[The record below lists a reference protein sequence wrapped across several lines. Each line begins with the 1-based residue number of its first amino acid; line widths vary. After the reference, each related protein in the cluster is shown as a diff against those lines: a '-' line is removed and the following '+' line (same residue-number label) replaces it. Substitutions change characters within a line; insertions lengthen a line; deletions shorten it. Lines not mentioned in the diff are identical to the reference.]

1 MNIFRWDLNLGK
13 LRTYQNR
20 LGLYTALINF
30 IMIAYLFIIEGPLGL
45 PWYFWL
51 LVVMLYPPILTYID
65 QRFIFH
71 KELEFWFMS
80 NPEWRR
86 TTKMIREIHEEIVK
100 NE

>member
-1 MNIFRWDLNLGK
+1 MKINLGV

-30 IMIAYLFIIEGPLGL
+30 IMIAYLFVIESPLGI
-45 PWYFWL
+45 PWYYW
-51 LVVMLYPPILTYID
+51 LVVVVMYPPVLTYID

-71 KELEFWFMS
+71 KELEFWFLS

-86 TTKMIREIHEEIVK
+86 TTEKIDKIYKKVME
-100 NE
+100 